1 MGDVTVWIAIFMF
14 GLVGLNWPVLE
25 VFHGN
30 VFWYLLV
37 FWLLFVLLVARA
49 SRRDGPPRGR

>member
-1 MGDVTVWIAIFMF
+1 MGDGTVWIAIFMF

-25 VFHGN
+25 VFHRS

-49 SRRDGPPRGR
+49 ARRDAPPPGK